1 MGSPFCQ
8 RLLHAGRLARHIHN
22 EQVKLLAASQE
33 RAGTSAIT
41 IGVFAPLAA
50 ALFKIEGINQAL
62 LPTIMGVVCW
72 ALLAAV
78 LYIESQRTLR
88 RLAQ

>member
-1 MGSPFCQ
+1 MPAASPVT
-8 RLLHAGRLARHIHN
+8 IHN
-22 EQVKLLAASQE
+22 ERVKLLAASQE

-50 ALFKIEGINQAL
+50 VLFKVEGINQAL
-62 LPTIMGVVCW
+62 WPTIIGVVCW
-72 ALLAAV
+72 ALLAAI

>member
-1 MGSPFCQ
+1 MPAASPVT
-8 RLLHAGRLARHIHN
+8 IHN
-22 EQVKLLAASQE
+22 EQVKLFASSLE

-41 IGVFAPLAA
+41 VGVFAPLAA
-50 ALFKIEGINQAL
+50 ALFKLEGFNQEL

-72 ALLAAV
+72 ALLAAF
-78 LYIESQRTLR
+78 LYIESQRALR